1 MAVKVGGLEGSACTM
16 DVCVNRGR
24 EPYTPRDVC
33 VGVESLTHRGMYVLG

>member
-1 MAVKVGGLEGSACTM
+1 MCWGREPYTPM